1 MGAIEPHTLVCGGD
15 QTTHT
20 CMPNSPQHGSQRH
33 QILAPWEP
41 NLCEG
46 SSEGCIG
53 VQLIVWYHHHQAQSH
68 EGVCGQ
74 QQQQY
79 QHKQHVS
86 TRTTATLTADSL
98 VVPKV
103 KPKVKPS
110 LVVSKV
116 KQVKPTFLKLNLLPA
131 APYRA
136 QVAGL

>member
-1 MGAIEPHTLVCGGD
+1 
-15 QTTHT
+15 
-20 CMPNSPQHGSQRH
+20 
-33 QILAPWEP
+33 
-41 NLCEG
+41 
-46 SSEGCIG
+46 
-53 VQLIVWYHHHQAQSH
+53 
-68 EGVCGQ
+68 
-74 QQQQY
+74 
-79 QHKQHVS
+79 
-86 TRTTATLTADSL
+86 LTADSL